1 MEQEKKRK
9 NIWAGIVSDA
19 AYAGAKAMHD
29 REQTQ
34 LRTAMKSQNVLTEI
48 NTRKQKAA
56 QKTLASVLLRNA
68 IKNRNVEIGTLEQL
82 EAKNKIINLFRR
94 KKEKELVQNLRQEK
108 KQVRR

>member
-48 NTRKQKAA
+48 TVDRD
-56 QKTLASVLLRNA
+56 TTELLD
-68 IKNRNVEIGTLEQL
+68 KLGYTLETVPQK
-82 EAKNKIINLFRR
+82 EEVVAKKGWTCD
-94 KKEKELVQNLRQEK
+94 
-108 KQVRR
+108 